1 MKILYGKRIVSALAA
16 VACCTFVSAQETA
29 DSVSEPKSYV
39 LQNTVEHVSFK
50 DRWAFK
56 TNALEWILIT
66 PNIGVEFDLSNS
78 VYNKWTLSA
87 QVRWNGGSDQTFSP
101 DFDYSIFDGKL
112 ELRRYWRSKQ
122 MLKKNKKMPKFWRAY
137 YWGVYAQYTDYTLYF
152 KKGYTGQCYSV
163 GGSIGWEVPLYTFK
177 TGALDLDLGLS
188 AGFIYGKYK
197 KREIQN
203 GTSVFVKEQDWH
215 FTPYPLPTEIRVGL
229 VYRFQSI
236 RNKYSKSKYN

>member
-16 VACCTFVSAQETA
+16 VVCCTFVSAQETA
-29 DSVSEPKSYV
+29 DSVSEPKSSV

-112 ELRRYWRSKQ
+112 ELRRYWRSKRTRRC
-122 MLKKNKKMPKFWRAY
+122 LNSGVLIIGACMPNIQTILCISRKDTP
-137 YWGVYAQYTDYTLYF
+137 VNVIL
-152 KKGYTGQCYSV
+152 SV
-163 GGSIGWEVPLYTFK
+163 AV
-177 TGALDLDLGLS
+177 
-188 AGFIYGKYK
+188 
-197 KREIQN
+197 
-203 GTSVFVKEQDWH
+203 
-215 FTPYPLPTEIRVGL
+215 
-229 VYRFQSI
+229 
-236 RNKYSKSKYN
+236 

>member
-16 VACCTFVSAQETA
+16 VVCCTFVSAQETA
-29 DSVSEPKSYV
+29 DSVSEPKSSV

-122 MLKKNKKMPKFWRAY
+122 MLR
-137 YWGVYAQYTDYTLYF
+137 
-152 KKGYTGQCYSV
+152 
-163 GGSIGWEVPLYTFK
+163 
-177 TGALDLDLGLS
+177 
-188 AGFIYGKYK
+188 
-197 KREIQN
+197 
-203 GTSVFVKEQDWH
+203 
-215 FTPYPLPTEIRVGL
+215 
-229 VYRFQSI
+229 
-236 RNKYSKSKYN
+236 

>member
-1 MKILYGKRIVSALAA
+1 MRFSYGKRIVSALTAVMCITCAA
-16 VACCTFVSAQETA
+16 SQEST
-29 DSVSEPKSYV
+29 DSVSASRPSMIRDA
-39 LQNTVEHVSFK
+39 VEHVNFR

-87 QVRWNGGSDQTFSP
+87 QVRWNGGSSQTFSP

-112 ELRRYWRSKQ
+112 EVRRYWRSKQ
-122 MLKKNKKMPKFWRAY
+122 RLKKNNKIPKFWRAY

-163 GGSIGWEVPLYTFK
+163 GASIGWEVPLYTFRK
-177 TGALDLDLGLS
+177 GALDLDLGLS

-197 KREIQN
+197 KREIQD
-203 GTSVFVKEQDWH
+203 GASVFVKERDWH